1 MALILNFDT
10 STPICSVALSQD
22 DHVISLRE
30 NDEGKN
36 HALLIT
42 LFIDEVLK
50 EAGKKPGDLDAIAVS
65 KGPGSY
71 TGLRIG
77 VSTAKGMAYALSI
90 PVIALSTLKIM
101 AAGYRSEKNSFFEND
116 LLCPMIDARR
126 MEVYTGMFKNDLTEY
141 RQISADII
149 DENSYADIRKK
160 HRLIIFGDGAKK
172 CENILKG
179 EEIIIDNDFRIS
191 ARHMPYLAFDEYN
204 VRNFQDVAYFE
215 PFYLKDFIATVPK
228 KKIF

>member
-10 STPICSVALSQD
+10 STSICSVALSQD
-22 DHVISLRE
+22 DRVISHRE

-36 HALLIT
+36 HAFLIT

-50 EAGKKPGDLDAIAVS
+50 EADKKPGDLDAIAVS

-101 AAGYRSEKNSFFEND
+101 AAGYLSEKNTVLENN

-126 MEVYTGMFKNDLTEY
+126 MEVYTGMFTPDLTEY
-141 RQISADII
+141 RKISAEII
-149 DENSYADIRKK
+149 DEKSFAEIRKN
-160 HRLIIFGDGAKK
+160 HRMIIFGDGAKK

-179 EEIIIDNDFRIS
+179 EEIIIDREFAIS
-191 ARHMPYLAFDEYN
+191 ARHMPLLAVDEYN
-204 VRNFQDVAYFE
+204 ARNFQDVAYFE

-228 KKIF
+228 NKIF